1 MPCLATIIWLLQL
14 AGPPDPGRASSPP
27 IARAGPPAE
36 EAPPGAATA
45 RPGEARKLSVR
56 PREPED
62 IALAVPRTIL
72 SVPRMVLIG
81 VFTPI
86 AKLLYVLDD
95 RAIARVR
102 RVFLWNRAE
111 TIGWRPTL
119 EFQGGY
125 GFSGG
130 ARVFHKSLFGHGE
143 HVHVEA
149 LAGGLYLQAY
159 EARVRGE
166 TIGGSRLFL
175 DMRGRYDVSPAL
187 VFHGIGNPPRRGAA
201 APGSLGPRETSVHT
215 RYSQERG
222 LAAGRF
228 GYRLGRPRRLVRPG
242 AGFIFNH
249 RRFGPDRRRSG
260 SFIFNNDGEASI
272 EDVYDVEQLSG
283 FTEGV
288 DVVQLFGIFEVDT
301 RNHQGRTSRGVH
313 WTAVGGGAPPQARDV
328 RFAHYGTELTGY
340 FNLFAHTRILVARLG
355 LEAVHGED
363 RSIPFSELPR
373 LGGPLRLRGYR
384 LGRFRDRRAVFGTL
398 EYRYP
403 IHQVLAGHL
412 FVDGG
417 RVARSYADLV
427 SADVRPWRLGFG
439 GGFTFRTLER
449 WYVRIDLSYGDEFLV
464 FFSTDPLQA
473 FADRYRLEL

>member
-1 MPCLATIIWLLQL
+1 MPWLATFICVLRLV
-14 AGPPDPGRASSPP
+14 GPAPSEAPP
-27 IARAGPPAE
+27 PSELPRAGPPAE
-36 EAPPGAATA
+36 EPPPGAETA
-45 RPGEARKLSVR
+45 RPEKARRLSVH

-86 AKLLYVLDD
+86 SKVLYLVDD
-95 RAIARVR
+95 RVVARMR

-111 TIGWRPTL
+111 TLGWRPTF

-125 GFSGG
+125 GFSAG
-130 ARVFHKSLFGHGE
+130 ARIFHSNLFGHGE

-159 EARVRGE
+159 EARIRGE
-166 TIGGSRLFL
+166 TIGGSRVFL
-175 DMRGRYDVSPAL
+175 DARGRYDVSPGL
-187 VFHGIGNPPRRGAA
+187 VFHGIGNPPSTRRSAFGEA
-201 APGSLGPRETSVHT
+201 GPREVSMDT
-215 RYSQERG
+215 RYSQKRG
-222 LAAGRF
+222 LAAGRV
-228 GYRLGRPRRLVRPG
+228 GYRFGPPRRAFRPG

-249 RRFGPDRRRSG
+249 RRFGPDRRRTAPIR
-260 SFIFNNDGEASI
+260 FLDNDEPSI
-272 EDVYDVEQLSG
+272 EQVYDTDDLTG
-283 FTEGV
+283 FDTGT
-288 DVVQLFGIFEVDT
+288 DIVQLFGIVEVDT
-301 RNHQGRTSRGVH
+301 RNYVGRTSRGVH
-313 WTAVGGGAPPQARDV
+313 FTAMGGGAPPQARGV
-328 RFAHYGTELTGY
+328 AFAHYGAELTGY
-340 FNLFAHTRILVARLG
+340 FNLFADTRIFVLRGG

-363 RSIPFSELPR
+363 DAIPFSELPR

-427 SADVRPWRLGFG
+427 SADVEPWRLGFG
-439 GGFTFRTLER
+439 GGFTFRTKKH
-449 WYVRIDLSYGDEFLV
+449 WYMRIDLSYGDEFLV